1 MLSPAGC
8 CCDGGGGGGGGGA
21 GAGAGADDDDDA
33 NAGTGAGASAAD
45 FSAAFRATSLINL
58 AYSPFFADGV
68 LFACLG
74 DW

>member
-8 CCDGGGGGGGGGA
+8 GCDGGGGGGGGGA
-21 GAGAGADDDDDA
+21 AAAAAAAAA
-33 NAGTGAGASAAD
+33 NAGTGAGAGASAAD
-45 FSAAFRATSLINL
+45 FSAAFRATSLINF